1 MTETELELDLS
12 RGFDAE
18 VRDPRFS
25 DERKALLVSAR
36 EGVKDD
42 DILDNSV
49 LRFEDVMRDKDDLSR
64 FEKRE
69 GCWRLVEAVRPLR
82 GEEPVE
88 IDSDSLQELCEN
100 LISNRY
106 GERFYD
112 EDGRRIPVWEPTHR
126 EPDDELLSTR
136 HEYVCEKIREAYERL
151 VEHDDEGPMTDTL
164 EEYAEQYGVELPQ
177 EVESK

>member
-1 MTETELELDLS
+1 MSLKLDLS

-25 DERKALLVSAR
+25 DERRALLVSAR

-42 DILDNSV
+42 DILDSPV
-49 LRFEDVMRDKDDLSR
+49 LRFEDVTQDKDGLSR

-69 GCWRLVEAVRPLR
+69 GCWRLVEVVRPLR
-82 GEEPVE
+82 GEELVE
-88 IDSDSLQELCEN
+88 IDSDSLQALCEN

-112 EDGRRIPVWEPTHR
+112 EDGRRIPAWQPTHR
-126 EPDDELLSTR
+126 EPDDELLSAR
-136 HEYVCEKIREAYERL
+136 HEYVREKIREAYERL

-164 EEYAEQYGVELPQ
+164 EEYAEQYGAKLPQ
-177 EVESK
+177 EVSADE

>member
-1 MTETELELDLS
+1 MKLDLS

-18 VRDPRFS
+18 VRDARLS
-25 DERKALLVSAR
+25 DERRVLLVSAR

-42 DILDNSV
+42 GILDSPV
-49 LRFEDVMRDKDDLSR
+49 LRFEDFLQEKTDDLSR
-64 FEKRE
+64 FEARA

-82 GEEPVE
+82 GEGPVE
-88 IDSDSLQELCEN
+88 IDSDSLQGLCER

-112 EDGRRIPVWEPTHR
+112 TDERRIPAWQPTHR
-126 EPDDELLSTR
+126 EPDDELLSAR

-164 EEYAEQYGVELPQ
+164 EEYAERYGVELSQ
-177 EVESK
+177 EAEN